1 MPTSSSWNHQASP
14 ARSRATRESMTSR
27 SIGLLALLATAPCAT
42 VACNAQPTFQA
53 DAAPAPSHGLP
64 DSTEPSAGS
73 SRSRGSGG
81 LASSR
86 LPPPPLGIPRAPC
99 RAVSVQ
105 GDVRAESDS
114 LDAGIASP
122 VAPEGE
128 LPEDAWIRLGRG
140 ARLVA
145 KDPRTT
151 RETIFHGPGRA
162 RACAGH
168 REESWIASGAFESER
183 GAGETPGAEEWVLT
197 PQAVVRFASAKLR
210 VDVSATQ
217 TTVNVANGTALLWV
231 PADARRT
238 RAEAAAD
245 AGAPPRASAAED
257 PWQRIG
263 EGAVRI
269 ASSAVATPMDAARSA
284 LGPCTTIARRSEELT
299 RVLLTRRLGDGAAQ
313 GDAETLVTEQVST
326 RELARAA
333 CAVAAVRVR
342 ALAASD
348 GRADLEQA
356 LGAAN
361 DVWTAL
367 PSAPPSPPA
376 RP

>member
-1 MPTSSSWNHQASP
+1 
-14 ARSRATRESMTSR
+14 MTSR
-27 SIGLLALLATAPCAT
+27 SIGLLALLATAPCAA
-42 VACNAQPTFQA
+42 VACNAQPALQG
-53 DAAPAPSHGLP
+53 DAAPPPSHGLP
-64 DSTEPSAGS
+64 DAAGPGAGS
-73 SRSRGSGG
+73 SSRSDSGG

-86 LPPPPLGIPRAPC
+86 WPSPPLGVPRAPC

-105 GDVRAESDS
+105 GDVRAEADS
-114 LDAGIASP
+114 LDAGIASHL
-122 VAPEGE
+122 AAEGE

-210 VDVSATQ
+210 VDVSPTR

-245 AGAPPRASAAED
+245 AGAPPAASVAED

-263 EGAVRI
+263 EGVVRV

-299 RVLLTRRLGDGAAQ
+299 RALLTRPLGDGAAQ
-313 GDAETLVTEQVST
+313 GEAESLVTEQVST

-342 ALAASD
+342 ALAASH
-348 GRADLEQA
+348 GRADLERT
-356 LGAAN
+356 LREAN
-361 DVWTAL
+361 DAWTAL
-367 PSAPPSPPA
+367 PSGASGQ
-376 RP
+376 